1 MINPSGAAGGLDP
14 RFKVAMIFFTGMLA
28 VSLDNPASL
37 GTVAAGGVL
46 CALASRPSGRQLLT
60 LFTILGL
67 TVWALMVSQ
76 AIFYQHLP
84 RTVILELIPPEMPL
98 IGSLTGGVSAYYEG
112 IHHGAVQSLRMVA
125 TLSVGL
131 AAAWTTDP
139 SRLLASFSAL
149 RLPHALAFGA
159 AAAARF
165 LPVTIEEARVA
176 LRAQRMRGL
185 RLSGRYGL
193 NALGASLT
201 IARPVLAASIRRAET
216 VALAAASRAYD
227 PQEQRSSLT
236 PLKMGTVEKAIL
248 LTTGLAAAF
257 VAIAKVLYL
266 LYAGGVYYHPALRAL
281 YTFTR
286 EVL

>member
-1 MINPSGAAGGLDP
+1 MNNPSNETGGLDP
-14 RFKVAMIFFTGMLA
+14 RFKVAMIFFTGILA

-46 CALASRPSGRQLLT
+46 CALASRPSARQFLT
-60 LFTILGL
+60 LFAILGL

-76 AIFYQHLP
+76 AIFYQHFP
-84 RTVILELIPPEMPL
+84 RTVIFELIPPEVPL

-112 IHHGAVQSLRMVA
+112 IHHGAIQSLRMVA

-165 LPVTIEEARVA
+165 LPVTIEEARIA

-185 RLSGRYGL
+185 RLGGRYGL
-193 NALGASLT
+193 NAVAASLT

-216 VALAAASRAYD
+216 VSLAAASRAYD
-227 PQEQRSSLT
+227 PQKQRTSLI
-236 PLKMGTVEKAIL
+236 PLKMGRFEKVIL
-248 LTTGLAAAF
+248 LAAGL
-257 VAIAKVLYL
+257 VAVSVATAKILYL
-266 LYAGGVYYHPALRAL
+266 LYAGGMYHHPALRAL